1 MYRES
6 ISWRRSRLD
15 EGQERVERDGV
26 LGLDGTEDAADVGV
40 AQRRRS
46 DLEDP
51 AHGGPELVRV
61 QGYAAREEPR
71 EVDARSGVARAL
83 EDRPRAVERRGRRA
97 LGVLAAPAAR
107 FWSIFRRRRRR
118 VGEPRPI

>member
-26 LGLDGTEDAADVGV
+26 LGLDGTEDAAHVGV

-46 DLEDP
+46 DLEDA

-61 QGYAAREEPR
+61 QNAITGKHPR
-71 EVDARSGVARAL
+71 EVETRSGVARAL

-107 FWSIFRRRRRR
+107 FWSVFRRRRRR

>member
-26 LGLDGTEDAADVGV
+26 LGLDGTEDAAYVGV

-46 DLEDP
+46 DLEDA

-61 QGYAAREEPR
+61 QGYTAREEAR
-71 EVDARSGVARAL
+71 EVDPRSGVARAL
-83 EDRPRAVERRGRRA
+83 EGRGRRA
-97 LGVLAAPAAR
+97 LRVLAAPAAR
-107 FWSIFRRRRRR
+107 FWSVFRRRRRR
-118 VGEPRPI
+118 

>member
-26 LGLDGTEDAADVGV
+26 LGRGGTEDAADVGV
-40 AQRRRS
+40 AQRGRR
-46 DLEDP
+46 DLEDA

-61 QGYAAREEPR
+61 QGAVAGKHPR
-71 EVDARSGVARAL
+71 EVATGRRVARAL
-83 EDRPRAVERRGRRA
+83 EDGPRAVERRVQGALRVRR
-97 LGVLAAPAAR
+97 
-107 FWSIFRRRRRR
+107 
-118 VGEPRPI
+118 